1 MVQNSDQNLREAASR
16 GKYGSSPHPYLPPA
30 ELEKFFRKCDLRHG
44 SDTEPELDWE
54 EHLAVM
60 EKSRGWETSGR

>member
-1 MVQNSDQNLREAASR
+1 MVHNSDQNLREVASR
-16 GKYGSSPHPYLPPA
+16 GKYQSSPQPYLPPA
-30 ELEKFFRKCDLRHG
+30 DLEKFFRKCDLRHG

-54 EHLAVM
+54 EHLTVM